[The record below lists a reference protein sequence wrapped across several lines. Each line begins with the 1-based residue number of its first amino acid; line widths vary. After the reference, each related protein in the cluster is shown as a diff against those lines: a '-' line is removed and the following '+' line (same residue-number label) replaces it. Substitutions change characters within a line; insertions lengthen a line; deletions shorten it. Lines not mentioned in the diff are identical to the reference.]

1 MYAKSRHD
9 YNRFSASTDLPL
21 HQNISMMNQL
31 KGQYQSVSRP
41 RFSRHASGTSLSG
54 PSVNESSQ
62 VSGIRSDRLRGIR
75 SKSHIGT
82 KETIPP
88 RLWRRRHTGSP
99 TKTSGAALGINFT
112 ELDPSEQGTENEH
125 ADDQLESMTNIKVAM
140 MNFSDL
146 FTSQTMNT
154 SNTKDNTP
162 DNLYVFYV
170 CEYSLTY
177 FTYDYIGQANFLW
190 KS

>member
-41 RFSRHASGTSLSG
+41 RFSRHPSGTSLSG

-88 RLWRRRHTGSP
+88 RLWRRRHTG
-99 TKTSGAALGINFT
+99 GINFT